1 MNIIKRK
8 YHNIILLLCLIFLY
22 VITISELP
30 VKHMDIEKFKE
41 SLSISERNNLS
52 VVINIKNFSNY
63 KHLLFLDII
72 RNINSKNNYYFLK
85 YANGIP
91 LNEDSNYTFDESLI
105 KIVVSNF
112 PDSVFLPLSI
122 SLFGSNNPEIIL
134 FIEGEDIIDE
144 NSFNFK
150 KWFDKANM
158 KIKNCEYD
166 YIFGNFQM
174 IDGNKIGCSILLIK
188 SSIIQHLLYHTN
200 SDTSHVNPFIQ
211 LSLSKIN
218 KFIFLPLNNIRT
230 SELENIHGNFSTNIE
245 CPEIEKNNLT
255 SFCIFLP
262 IFKRDYSYLSFTS
275 FSKQTIKPIYYVII
289 QNENKIHYNITLLKT
304 IIIQPIYHIWIK
316 NWNSFFYLNHRL
328 ASLFPCEFIIKYD
341 DDQWPNDI
349 HLNQKLI
356 NSINGKNSIIGH
368 RGFKIKRT
376 FLGYHPT
383 YYKKIKN
390 DIYDHVATPM
400 IIRPFYLKLDARNK
414 IYRLYGSED
423 ISLSLNSWKLCQV
436 TSKKLKLKLIQ
447 KQKDGNTHRYDNQIK
462 NIYNNEKDN
471 KLTLFYKTYLYLI
484 LSGYIPRRWGDF
496 KLPEKN
502 FINISIEHKPVNI
515 Q

>member
-1 MNIIKRK
+1 ME
-8 YHNIILLLCLIFLY
+8 F
-22 VITISELP
+22 
-30 VKHMDIEKFKE
+30 
-41 SLSISERNNLS
+41 
-52 VVINIKNFSNY
+52 
-63 KHLLFLDII
+63 
-72 RNINSKNNYYFLK
+72 
-85 YANGIP
+85 
-91 LNEDSNYTFDESLI
+91 
-105 KIVVSNF
+105 
-112 PDSVFLPLSI
+112 
-122 SLFGSNNPEIIL
+122 
-134 FIEGEDIIDE
+134 
-144 NSFNFK
+144 
-150 KWFDKANM
+150 
-158 KIKNCEYD
+158 
-166 YIFGNFQM
+166 
-174 IDGNKIGCSILLIK
+174 
-188 SSIIQHLLYHTN
+188 
-200 SDTSHVNPFIQ
+200 
-211 LSLSKIN
+211 
-218 KFIFLPLNNIRT
+218 
-230 SELENIHGNFSTNIE
+230 
-245 CPEIEKNNLT
+245 
-255 SFCIFLP
+255 
-262 IFKRDYSYLSFTS
+262 
-275 FSKQTIKPIYYVII
+275 
-289 QNENKIHYNITLLKT
+289 
-304 IIIQPIYHIWIK
+304 
-316 NWNSFFYLNHRL
+316 FFYLNHRL